1 MELGGISI
9 ILVLGILNFIL
20 ILFQMSSGLRW
31 IKVPFW
37 IHKKSGFTLFIS
49 ATVHAFLAFLA
60 S

>member
-49 ATVHAFLAFLA
+49 ATIHAFLAFLA